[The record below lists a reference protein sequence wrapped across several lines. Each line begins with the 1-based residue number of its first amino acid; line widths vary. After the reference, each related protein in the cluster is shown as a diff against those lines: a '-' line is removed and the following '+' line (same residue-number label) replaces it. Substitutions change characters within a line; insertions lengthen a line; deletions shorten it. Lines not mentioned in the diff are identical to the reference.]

1 MTFWRL
7 KEVLLF
13 AFLTST
19 VLYYFL
25 RFQWGWDQNIVA
37 LQALLL
43 VTISGIATLRIM
55 SGRGVSAHPSFF
67 FIFIAYSAALL
78 LPTYIRG
85 GATGAIYATKD
96 YVLPALLLL
105 GYSYFIPQKRI
116 YSVFYFMS
124 FLGLV
129 VSVVYFAEFVSKN
142 ILFTGTFNYTEGIR
156 ELSLTTGADYIAESE
171 FSAGIDSFFRLV
183 GPLSHNNSTATMIA
197 IGRISTIPLLTSR
210 FRILLSLTLAFC
222 VMILLLTGS
231 RTAFIAL
238 IIGSSYY
245 FRDKR
250 IIIIL
255 ILLILV
261 SFVISVV
268 SILLAFIE
276 VINIARLSNT
286 LWDLLSDA
294 AYLGSDRFY
303 NLLIGSGYNF
313 PGFDNSYEALN
324 GPILNDDLFIIQFLT
339 TYGLLP
345 IVIFFFCVGRMRS
358 IPRDT
363 HNYAFYNA
371 ANAILI
377 CLVVTMFHTNAMI
390 RPQIYPVFFLMIVIK
405 YVIHKKYQKDI
416 LSKRKNEEILSNNYY
431 GR

>member
-13 AFLTST
+13 AFLTFT

-43 VTISGIATLRIM
+43 ITISGIAVLRIIF
-55 SGRGVSAHPSFF
+55 GRGASLHPSFF
-67 FIFIAYSAALL
+67 YIFIAYAAALL

-85 GATGAIYATKD
+85 GLTGAIYGIKD

-105 GYSYFIPQKRI
+105 GYSYFIPQKKM
-116 YSVFYFMS
+116 YSVFYCIS

-142 ILFTGTFNYTEGIR
+142 ILFTGYFNYTEGIR
-156 ELSLTTGADYIAESE
+156 ELSSATGADYLAESS
-171 FSAGIDSFFRLV
+171 FSDGIDSFFRLV

-197 IGRISTIPLLTSR
+197 IGSLSTVPLLSSR
-210 FRILLSLTLAFC
+210 FRILATLSLAFC
-222 VMILLLTGS
+222 MIVLLLTGS
-231 RTAFIAL
+231 RTAAIAV
-238 IIGSSYY
+238 IIGFVYY

-250 IIIIL
+250 VSIIFALSIL
-255 ILLILV
+255 ISIFIAISLIV
-261 SFVISVV
+261 P
-268 SILLAFIE
+268 AFIE
-276 VINIARLSNT
+276 VINITGLATASEAILSEATNLGPDRL
-286 LWDLLSDA
+286 
-294 AYLGSDRFY
+294 Y

-313 PGFDNSYEALN
+313 PGFDNTYKAFN
-324 GPILNDDLFIIQFLT
+324 GPVLNDDLFIIQLFT

-345 IVIFFFCVGRMRS
+345 VSLFFFCVVRMRS
-358 IPRDT
+358 IPK
-363 HNYAFYNA
+363 NYQNYRFFNA

-377 CLVVTMFHTNAMI
+377 CLTVTLVHTNALI

-405 YVIHKKYQKDI
+405 YVIHKKHQEDI
-416 LSKRKNEEILSNNYY
+416 LSEQKNEDILNNNNY